1 MASIFNPR
9 DPKWVKETRDILEP
23 QGVYVPNV
31 VESTPRGERGWDIF
45 SRLLKERIIFIGT
58 PIDDTVANI
67 TVAQLLYLQSEDAT
81 KDINMYINSP
91 GGSIYAGLAIYDTM
105 QWLKPDVSTVC
116 MGMAMS
122 MGAVLLSAGE
132 KGKRF
137 CLPNSTV
144 LIHQPLGGAEGQAA
158 DIEITA
164 REILRLRRSIYEIL
178 AKHTGQTTERIMQ
191 DSDRNY
197 YLSAHQ
203 AVEYGLVD
211 EVLAAE
217 NAELER
223 PRLLDQQEERE
234 CHRRVAD
241 RVHDERLLR
250 GRDRARP
257 FVPKADQQVG
267 READHAP
274 AREQEQQVG
283 EEDDAVGRPGEGAHG
298 VVVDPDDPD
307 DQEAD

>member
-1 MASIFNPR
+1 MPFKIKGAYMGTLFDPR
-9 DPKWVKETRDILEP
+9 DPKWKKETRDVLEP
-23 QGVYVPNV
+23 RGVYVPNV

-105 QWLKPDVSTVC
+105 QWLRPEVSTVC

-122 MGAVLLSAGE
+122 MGAVILAAGT

-137 CLPNSTV
+137 CLPNSTM
-144 LIHQPLGGAEGQAA
+144 LIHQPLGGAEGQAT

-164 REILRLRRSIYEIL
+164 REILRLRRSLYEIL
-178 AKHTGQTTERIMQ
+178 SKHTGQTPERIMQ

-197 YLSAHQ
+197 YLSAPQ

-211 EVLAAE
+211 EVLSDEEAA
-217 NAELER
+217 ASR
-223 PRLLDQQEERE
+223 
-234 CHRRVAD
+234 
-241 RVHDERLLR
+241 
-250 GRDRARP
+250 
-257 FVPKADQQVG
+257 
-267 READHAP
+267 
-274 AREQEQQVG
+274 
-283 EEDDAVGRPGEGAHG
+283 
-298 VVVDPDDPD
+298 
-307 DQEAD
+307 